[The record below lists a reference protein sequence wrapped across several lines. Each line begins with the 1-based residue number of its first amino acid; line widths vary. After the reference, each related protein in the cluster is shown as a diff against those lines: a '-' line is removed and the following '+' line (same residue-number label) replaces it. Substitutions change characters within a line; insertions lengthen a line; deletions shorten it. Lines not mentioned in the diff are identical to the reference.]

1 MTFEWNL
8 LKHILEDCPCV
19 AGRLMSLEFAL
30 LNAAVKAGE
39 GLPRSG
45 LWAALLLGQ
54 QPALDPAS
62 LAPQLP
68 PYGPLIL
75 L

>member
-1 MTFEWNL
+1 
-8 LKHILEDCPCV
+8 
-19 AGRLMSLEFAL
+19 MSLEFAL

-39 GLPRSG
+39 GFPRSG

-62 LAPQLP
+62 LGPQLP
-68 PYGPLIL
+68 PYGRLIL